1 MLKDRPFS
9 PLSQNALNKYSHITG
24 RGWKGSS
31 IMPVQPDKPAVP
43 NVEPIVMPEPQEP
56 GFYVVLK
63 STTLAGSPDQIPGV
77 SNAY

>member
-1 MLKDRPFS
+1 
-9 PLSQNALNKYSHITG
+9 
-24 RGWKGSS
+24 
-31 IMPVQPDKPAVP
+31 MPVQPDKPAVP